1 MTTDVYRFEFDDRAT
16 REEAELTLHL
26 ATYAVEGLFGAARVR
41 MDAGYHVDEP
51 HHAITIDGTTDV
63 GAALVQVFTSLALRE
78 FGEEAF
84 RVRRMPVP
92 TAAEGRAA

>member
-1 MTTDVYRFEFDDRAT
+1 MRAT
-16 REEAELTLHL
+16 WEALKQSLVRSVGTLGAKSQFEELKRRWSPLARFSDAEALL
-26 ATYAVEGLFGAARVR
+26 AYLNST
-41 MDAGYHVDEP
+41 AGDLDEKD
-51 HHAITIDGTTDV
+51 TIY
-63 GAALVQVFTSLALRE
+63 AALVQVFTSLALRE